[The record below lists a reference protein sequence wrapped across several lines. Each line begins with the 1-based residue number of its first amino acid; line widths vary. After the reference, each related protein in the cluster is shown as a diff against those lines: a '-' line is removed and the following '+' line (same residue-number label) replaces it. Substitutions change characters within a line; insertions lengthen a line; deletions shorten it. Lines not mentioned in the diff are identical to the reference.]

1 MQGSQTQNNNLTVGT
16 ENRTIIIGCDDLSRL
31 SIILNAFRQPAFS
44 NHAFIAVS
52 SGQDLIS
59 NAATKSPLL
68 VILSFSQNQL
78 VLNQFCSDFSMK
90 VYPVFCFTQ
99 DAYSE
104 SVTWP
109 VGFNIFTY
117 PFDRGVEEG
126 SIANRIASV
135 LALLHPLKTI
145 IPSTFV
151 PHYQGQVGVQNL
163 SRYVL
168 ELDQKNAILERVKE
182 EVETIAMHASDQ
194 VRNELTSL
202 LGIIKQTKAD
212 QRYWKDFKQYFNE
225 INPNFFKTLAGRH
238 PSLTPKDLKYCCYL
252 SLNLSNNEITRLMG
266 INQESVRTH
275 KYRLKKKMALSKEQ
289 NLEQYLIRVNTNAV
303 KSVG

>member
-1 MQGSQTQNNNLTVGT
+1 MTVAT

-31 SIILNAFRQPAFS
+31 SVMLNAFRQPAFA
-44 NHAFIAVS
+44 NYAFIAVS

-59 NAATKSPLL
+59 NTTIKSPLL
-68 VILSFSQNQL
+68 VVLSFSQNQL

-90 VYPVFCFTQ
+90 AYPVFCFTQ
-99 DAYSE
+99 DGYSD
-104 SVTWP
+104 SVKWP
-109 VGFNIFTY
+109 LGFNVFTY
-117 PFDRGVEEG
+117 PFNRGVEEG

-135 LALLHPLKTI
+135 LALLHPLKTA

-151 PHYQGQVGVQNL
+151 PGNEGQVGGQNL

-168 ELDQKNAILERVKE
+168 ELDQKNAILERVKA
-182 EVETIAMHASDQ
+182 EVETIAVHASDQ

-225 INPNFFKTLAGRH
+225 VNPDFFKTLAHRH
-238 PSLTPKDLKYCCYL
+238 PCLTPKDLKYCCYL

-289 NLEQYLIRVNTNAV
+289 NLEQYLIRVNTQGT
-303 KSVG
+303 KSAG